1 MFKSKSKINFESFKS
16 IPISYKII
24 GVVCSVVVASF
35 SVYLFVLAGTITSPG
50 DPASAG
56 RMYTLEQIYQKFY
69 TGTTA
74 TKQSGGFTEPGL
86 APGSTMHTLDNIYG
100 DFTTDITAT
109 SGTVAANVLSGKTFF
124 ATSGTTRGASW
135 GPVAGAIPDKTG
147 LNVASTAQS
156 QASGVNYFT
165 ATQGYYDG
173 TAKVSATDA
182 QVAALASDLATGNV
196 KNGATIFG
204 VNGSTKVL
212 DTTSGTA
219 TNGQVLLNQ
228 VCYSNGSTITGNIT
242 NGSDVT
248 VTSASTTIP
257 AGYYSGSQKCSST
270 AGSAVT
276 VTDSSGTAIPA
287 GYYSGTPKC
296 SAALTGGTGSAAA
309 AGQILNGYYAY
320 GSNGANVNG
329 TFKALLP
336 TTFQAA
342 CYDTDGPSTI
352 TCGGTDWPAQ
362 DADTIGNSGACT
374 PTYTQGDYTVKDECT
389 NLEWQR
395 YGHGSNNGYTA
406 PASISDCY
414 DADPN
419 TAYASGYCTYTW
431 QYALKYCA
439 NLNNAQMGSGWRL
452 PNPKELQSIV
462 DYSIHSP
469 SINEKFTNTKLDDYW
484 SSTTSAASGPAYAW
498 VVDFYDGF
506 VDVDGK
512 TVSYCIRCVRQY

>member
-56 RMYTLEQIYQKFY
+56 RMYTLEQIYQKLY

-74 TKQSGGFTEPGL
+74 TKQSGGFTEPGS

-109 SGTVAANVLSGKTFF
+109 SGTVAADVLSGKTFF

-135 GPVAGAIPDKTG
+135 GPTTG
-147 LNVASTAQS
+147 TIANCSSEGGNACYAS
-156 QASGVNYFT
+156 SGYWT
-165 ATQGYYDG
+165 ATAGDNVSVTSSTPATIPNGYYSSKTCTAVLTGG
-173 TAKVSATDA
+173 TGSA
-182 QVAALASDLATGNV
+182 AAVGQILSGYSAYAS
-196 KNGATIFG
+196 NGAA
-204 VNGSTKVL
+204 VNGSVTNCAEAGN
-212 DTTSGTA
+212 TCYASGGYWTA
-219 TNGQVLLNQ
+219 TAGDNV
-228 VCYSNGSTITGNIT
+228 S
-242 NGSDVT
+242 
-248 VTSASTTIP
+248 VTSSTPASIP
-257 AGYYSGSQKCSST
+257 NGYYSSKT
-270 AGSAVT
+270 
-276 VTDSSGTAIPA
+276 
-287 GYYSGTPKC
+287 C

-342 CYDTDGPSTI
+342 CYDTDGLPAI

-362 DADTIGNSGACT
+362 DADTIGDSGACT

-414 DADPN
+414 DAAPN

-452 PNPKELQSIV
+452 PNAKELQSIV
-462 DYSIHSP
+462 DYSIYSP
-469 SINEKFTNTKLDDYW
+469 SINAKFTNTKLDYYW
-484 SSTTSAASGPAYAW
+484 SSTTYAHYPDYAW
-498 VVDFYDGF
+498 IVVFSNG
-506 VDVDGK
+506 DVGGDDK
-512 TVSYCIRCVRQY
+512 TSSRYIRCVRQY